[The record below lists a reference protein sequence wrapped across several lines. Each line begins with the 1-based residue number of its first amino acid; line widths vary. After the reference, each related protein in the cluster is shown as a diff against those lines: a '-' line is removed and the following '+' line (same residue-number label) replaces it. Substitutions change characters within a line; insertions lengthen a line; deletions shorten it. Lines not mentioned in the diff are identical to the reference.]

1 MASSTANEKITE
13 ATNEKTTEATNEKTT
28 EATNEKTTEGTTEVS
43 EKWSKIRKLNSE
55 LSKPNKDCIKLA
67 ATVVLNVAKD
77 LPNEA
82 SLLQIYQKMEEANE
96 NKKKAPIYLYKMLQV
111 LNSRMATRLVDELVI
126 KIEPTD
132 EDEAL
137 VNILKPAKYVTEM
150 NENDYEQFKRCAA
163 KILRVHHTNIESR
176 CDLVKMLYDKNKLHT
191 TRVQIMLHFYRFLKQ
206 VIQLAA
212 VLTIITAALIMT
224 VFVLVKATS
233 HSSYI
238 KPNEYSAT
246 TGSNTTVL
254 LKEKCLINCTDN
266 LESVVITRGP
276 SKADTTIYLA
286 DEVLLSTPVTLPPR
300 KPRQYPLEGKNN
312 FGINYYLNDPIHTAG
327 PGIITYTINTTI
339 TDDDNTTECPLE
351 FYLFNSNYTY
361 HEFLRNT
368 NRPDY
373 IDCFSPCNET
383 NSSFESIQTF
393 SFKCPRSGFYFVGV
407 SLENGVSVDA
417 TISAE
422 LKAFQHPPNNFS
434 KCHLSPTDKENCTF
448 PVNSPYSKVCLY
460 AVSKD
465 TFIQNVTIAFNCK
478 YVECSQFPSA
488 YWVMVVLIILSII
501 IVLFCVCKCA
511 CALIKRG
518 REKKLE
524 SEKTPLIEKP
534 DSFVEQ

>member
-1 MASSTANEKITE
+1 MLDLTDLIHCLQCSISSRLKTVNMESE
-13 ATNEKTTEATNEKTT
+13 ATDAKKTEETIQREK
-28 EATNEKTTEGTTEVS
+28 V
-43 EKWSKIRKLNSE
+43 WSKIRNLDPE

-82 SLLQIYQKMEEANE
+82 SLLDIYQKIAEANGNE
-96 NKKKAPIYLYKMLQV
+96 KKAPIYLYKMLQV
-111 LNSRMATRLVDELVI
+111 LNSRMAKRLVDELAI

-132 EDEAL
+132 EDEDL

-150 NENDYEQFKRCAA
+150 SENDYKQFKRCAA
-163 KILRVHHTNIESR
+163 KILRVDHTNIESR
-176 CDLVKMLYDKNKLHT
+176 CDLVKMLHDQRKMHT
-191 TRVQIMLHFYRFLKQ
+191 TRVQIMLRFYFWKQ

-212 VLTIITAALIMT
+212 VLTIITVVVIIMI
-224 VFVLVKATS
+224 VFVLVKKTS

-254 LKEKCLINCTDN
+254 LNKKCLINCTDN

-286 DEVLLSTPVTLPPR
+286 DEVLLSTPVTLPPK
-300 KPRQYPLEGKNN
+300 KPRQYPLEGKNK

-327 PGIITYTINTTI
+327 PGIITYTTNITI
-339 TDDDNTTECPLE
+339 IDDDNTTECPLE

-361 HEFLRNT
+361 REFLRNT
-368 NRPDY
+368 SRPDY

-383 NSSFESIQTF
+383 NTSFESIQTF

-488 YWVMVVLIILSII
+488 YWVMVVLIILLII
-501 IVLFCVCKCA
+501 IALFCVCKCA
-511 CALIKRG
+511 CALIKMG